1 MAELK
6 EGVAVVTVGR
16 TAPIPPGP
24 QLAKDSLPVV
34 IASDQEAVPVVVQ
47 NQQISEV
54 SLSLLGI
61 PRAEVALGIFA
72 DVTTY
77 DINPNEWASE
87 GTGTTT
93 HIPTESAAKVSLGAG
108 ATNAYQILGSKRFFR
123 YQPGRVSAA
132 TFGTRVNATTDRT
145 DIKKFGAFDKRDG
158 YYLEVQGGGQ
168 TAIGDKEFNLYVVRR
183 TSALE
188 SNESGIRTPN
198 TSDGD
203 RGIAGTDL
211 VIVRAG
217 LTYIHAGLLD
227 LSLRKTA
234 TVNAS
239 LPGSNTIGGIFS
251 SAGATPVPAALE
263 FTVPND
269 YLYTYEYRVPRKFFS
284 HDRLDAET
292 RTQYY
297 SDRTP
302 GRNSF
307 TVSIGGTAGSP
318 SVSYGNP
325 SVVLDDLGNIA
336 TRQSVW
342 NIDLSKVTMFKIE
355 YSWYGAVGG
364 HFLAYVPDATTAGE
378 ARWVRMHHLR
388 ASNQLKSPSLGNPT
402 LPISYLV
409 QKGTSGNEN
418 SLYKYGAS
426 YYIDGGDKGTI
437 TARSAS
443 NTVDRSVTVSGSMLL
458 GLRTKETIGA
468 SSIRN
473 RMQVYPTR
481 LGIGA
486 SARGVVRLVKN
497 PTTVSG
503 TPSFTSADSLSPI
516 EFTTSSGI
524 VTISGGTTVATF
536 FVGEGGVDIDLA
548 PYFGYN
554 KDYLSY
560 PLTAAVGDA
569 LYVFAQSSSGS
580 INASASLTWEE
591 QV

>member
-24 QLAKDSLPVV
+24 QLAEDSLPVV
-34 IASDQEAVPVVVQ
+34 IASDQAAVPVEVQ

-61 PRAEVALGIFA
+61 PRAETALGIFA

-77 DINPNEWASE
+77 DVNPSEWQSE
-87 GTGTTT
+87 GGGTTT
-93 HIPTESAAKVSLGAG
+93 HVATESAAKITVGSGVID
-108 ATNAYQILGSKRFFR
+108 NYQILSSKRFFR

-132 TFGTRVNATTDRT
+132 TFGVRVNTTTTIT

-158 YYLEVQGGGQ
+158 YYIEVQGGGQ
-168 TAIGDKEFNLYVVRR
+168 TAISDKETNLFCVRR

-188 SNESGIRTPN
+188 SNEAGIRTAN
-198 TSDGD
+198 SADGD
-203 RGIAGTDL
+203 RGTAGVDL

-217 LTYIHAGLLD
+217 LTYIHAGLFD
-227 LSLRKTA
+227 LSLRGA
-234 TVNAS
+234 GNNIGGNAS
-239 LPGSNTIGGIFS
+239 SDGTV
-251 SAGATPVPAALE
+251 TVAAAF

-269 YLYTYEYRVPRKFFS
+269 YRYTYEYRVPRKFFS
-284 HDRLDAET
+284 HDRLDGED

-302 GRNSF
+302 GRSSF
-307 TVSIGGTAGSP
+307 TLSISGTNAAP
-318 SVSYGNP
+318 VVAYGN
-325 SVVLDDLGNIA
+325 STAVTDDNDNIL

-342 NIDLSKVTMFKIE
+342 DIDLSKVTMFKME

-378 ARWVRMHHLR
+378 ARWVRMHHIR
-388 ASNQLKSPSLGNPT
+388 ASNQLVSPSLGNPT
-402 LPISYLV
+402 LPLSYLV
-409 QKGTSGNEN
+409 QKGVGANDN
-418 SLYKYGAS
+418 SIYKYGAS

-437 TARSAS
+437 TARSQS
-443 NTVDRSVTVSGSMLL
+443 NTADRSVTTSGTMLL
-458 GLRTKETIGA
+458 GLRTKNTIN
-468 SSIRN
+468 SIRN

-486 SARGVVRLVKN
+486 DARVTVKLVKN
-497 PTTVSG
+497 PTVVSG
-503 TPSFTSADSLSPI
+503 TPSFTSADTLSPI
-516 EFTTSSGI
+516 EFTTTSG
-524 VTISGGTTVATF
+524 VDTITGGRVVATF
-536 FVGEGGVDIDLA
+536 FVGNGGIDLDLA

-560 PLTAAVGDA
+560 PLAASSGDT
-569 LYVFAQSSSGS
+569 LYVFAQTASGTS
-580 INASASLTWEE
+580 NVSAALTWEE

>member
-1 MAELK
+1 MADLK
-6 EGVAVVTVGR
+6 EGVAVVTVAR

-47 NQQISEV
+47 NQQVSEV

-93 HIPTESAAKVSLGAG
+93 HIPTESAAKVSLGTG

-132 TFGTRVNATTDRT
+132 TFGTRVNTTTDRT

-168 TAIGDKEFNLYVVRR
+168 AAIGDKEFNLYAVRR

-188 SNESGIRTPN
+188 SNESGIRTPD
-198 TSDGD
+198 TGDGD
-203 RGIAGTDL
+203 RGTAGVDL

-217 LTYIHAGLLD
+217 LTYIHAALFD
-227 LSLRKTA
+227 LSLQGAGNSIGGNASSDGTA
-234 TVNAS
+234 TV
-239 LPGSNTIGGIFS
+239 
-251 SAGATPVPAALE
+251 AAA
-263 FTVPND
+263 FITVPNA
-269 YLYTYEYRVPRKFFS
+269 YRYTYEYRVPRKFFS

-318 SVSYGNP
+318 NVSYGNP
-325 SVVLDDLGNIA
+325 SVVLDDLGDIA

-388 ASNQLKSPSLGNPT
+388 ASNQLTSPSLGNPT

-443 NTVDRSVTVSGSMLL
+443 NAADRSITVSGSMLL
-458 GLRTKETIGA
+458 GLRTKEAIGA

-497 PTTVSG
+497 PTVVSG
-503 TPSFTSADSLSPI
+503 TPVFTSADSLSPI
-516 EFTTSSGI
+516 EFTTSSG
-524 VTISGGTTVATF
+524 VATISGGITVATF
-536 FVGEGGVDIDLA
+536 FVGAGGVDIDLS

-554 KDYLSY
+554 KDYLSF
-560 PLTAAVGDA
+560 PLTATSGDS
-569 LYVFAQSSSGS
+569 LYVFAQASSGTTS
-580 INASASLTWEE
+580 ASAALTWEE

>member
-24 QLAKDSLPVV
+24 QPAANSLPVV
-34 IASDQEAVPVVVQ
+34 IASDQEAVPVTVE
-47 NQQISEV
+47 NQQITEV

-77 DINPNEWASE
+77 DINPSEWQSE

-93 HIPTESAAKVSLGAG
+93 HVASESAAKVSLGAG
-108 ATNAYQILGSKRFFR
+108 GTNAYQILSSKRFFR

-132 TFGTRVNATTDRT
+132 TFGVRVNTTTDKT

-158 YYLEVQGGGQ
+158 YYVEVQGGAQ
-168 TAIGDKEFNLYVVRR
+168 TAAVDKDTNLFCVRR
-183 TSALE
+183 TSAFE
-188 SNESGIRTPN
+188 SNELGIRTPN

-203 RGIAGTDL
+203 RGTAGTDL

-217 LTYIHAGLLD
+217 LTYIHAALFD
-227 LSLRKTA
+227 LSLRG
-234 TVNAS
+234 VGNNIGSNAS
-239 LPGSNTIGGIFS
+239 SDGLT
-251 SAGATPVPAALE
+251 TVAAAF

-269 YLYTYEYRVPRKFFS
+269 YRYTYEYRVPRKFFS
-284 HDRLDAET
+284 HDRLDGLNS
-292 RTQYY
+292 TQYY

-302 GRNSF
+302 GRSSF
-307 TVSIGGTAGSP
+307 TATITGTASSP
-318 SVSYGNP
+318 SVAYGN
-325 SVVLDDLGNIA
+325 STALTDDNGDIV
-336 TRQSVW
+336 TKQSVW
-342 NIDLSKVTMFKIE
+342 NIDLSKVTMFKME

-364 HFLAYVPDATTAGE
+364 HFLAYVPDATTTGE
-378 ARWVRMHHLR
+378 ARWVRVHHIR
-388 ASNQLKSPSLGNPT
+388 ASNQLTSPSLANPT
-402 LPISYLV
+402 LPLSYLV
-409 QKGTSGNEN
+409 QKATSGNEN

-437 TARSAS
+437 VARSQS
-443 NTVDRSVTVSGSMLL
+443 NTADRTVTASGTMLL
-458 GLRTKETIGA
+458 ALRTKNTIN
-468 SSIRN
+468 SIRN

-481 LGIGA
+481 LGIGT
-486 SARGVVRLVKN
+486 SDRGIVKLIKN

-503 TPSFTSADSLSPI
+503 TPVFVSADTLSPI
-516 EFTTSSGI
+516 EFTTSSG
-524 VTISGGTTVATF
+524 VNTVSGGTTVATF
-536 FVGEGGVDIDLA
+536 FVGAGGVDIDLA

-560 PLTAAVGDA
+560 PLTATSGDT
-569 LYVFAQSSSGS
+569 LYLFAQAASGS
-580 INASASLTWEE
+580 TNMSGSLTWEE

>member
-77 DINPNEWASE
+77 AINPNEWASE
-87 GTGTTT
+87 GAGTTT
-93 HIPTESAAKVSLGAG
+93 HIPTESAAEVSLGAG

-132 TFGTRVNATTDRT
+132 TFGTRVNTTTDRT

-168 TAIGDKEFNLYVVRR
+168 PSIGDKEFNLYAVRR
-183 TSALE
+183 TSAME
-188 SNESGIRTPN
+188 SDEMGIRTPN

-203 RGIAGTDL
+203 RGTAGADL

-217 LTYIHAGLLD
+217 LTYIHAALFD
-227 LSLRKTA
+227 LSLQG
-234 TVNAS
+234 VGNSIGGNAS
-239 LPGSNTIGGIFS
+239 SDGSGT
-251 SAGATPVPAALE
+251 VAAA
-263 FTVPND
+263 FITVPNA
-269 YLYTYEYRVPRKFFS
+269 YRYTYEYRVPRKFFS

-307 TVSIGGTAGSP
+307 TVTIGGTAGSP
-318 SVSYGNP
+318 SVSYGNS
-325 SVVLDDLGNIA
+325 SVVLDDADNIA
-336 TRQSVW
+336 TRESVW
-342 NIDLSKVTMFKIE
+342 NIDFSKVTMFKIE

-388 ASNQLKSPSLGNPT
+388 ASNQLTSPSLGNPT

-443 NTVDRSVTVSGSMLL
+443 NAADRAVTVSGSMLL
-458 GLRTKETIGA
+458 GLRTKETVGA

-481 LGIGA
+481 LGIGT
-486 SARGVVRLVKN
+486 SARGVIKLVKN
-497 PTTVSG
+497 PTVVSG

-516 EFTTSSGI
+516 EFTTSSGV

-560 PLTAAVGDA
+560 PLTAASGDA

-580 INASASLTWEE
+580 IDASASLTWEE

>member
-1 MAELK
+1 MSDTLK

-24 QLAKDSLPVV
+24 QPASKSLPVV
-34 IASDQEAVPVVVQ
+34 IASDQDAVPVEVQ

-61 PRAEVALGIFA
+61 PRSEVALGIFA

-93 HIPTESAAKVSLGAG
+93 HIPTESAAKVALGTG
-108 ATNAYQILGSKRFFR
+108 AANAFQILGSKRFFR

-132 TFGTRVNATTDRT
+132 TFGVRTSVSTDRT

-168 TAIGDKEFNLYVVRR
+168 ISATDKEVNLYAVRR
-183 TSALE
+183 TSAFE
-188 SNESGIRTPN
+188 SNEIGIRTPN
-198 TSDGD
+198 TIDGD
-203 RGIAGTDL
+203 RGTAGTDL

-217 LTYIHAGLLD
+217 LTYIHAALFD
-227 LSLRKTA
+227 LSLRG
-234 TVNAS
+234 VGNSIGSNAS
-239 LPGSNTIGGIFS
+239 SDGTTSV
-251 SAGATPVPAALE
+251 GASFL
-263 FTVPND
+263 TVPSE
-269 YLYTYEYRVPRKFFS
+269 YRYTYEYRVPRKFFS
-284 HDRLDAET
+284 HDRLDAEN

-297 SDRTP
+297 ADRTP
-302 GRNSF
+302 GKNSF
-307 TVSIGGTAGSP
+307 TVSIGGTADSP
-318 SVSYGNP
+318 NVTYGN
-325 SVVLDDLGNIA
+325 SSFVVDEAGDIA

-342 NIDLSKVTMFKIE
+342 NIDFSKVTMFKIE

-388 ASNQLKSPSLGNPT
+388 ASNQLTSPSLANPT
-402 LPISYLV
+402 LPITYIA
-409 QKGTSGNEN
+409 QKATSGNECAV
-418 SLYKYGAS
+418 YKYGAS

-443 NTVDRSVTVSGSMLL
+443 NASDRPVTTSGTMLI
-458 GLRTKETIGA
+458 GLRTKETIN
-468 SSIRN
+468 SIRN

-481 LGIGA
+481 LGVGT
-486 SARGVVRLVKN
+486 SERGVIKLIKN

-503 TPSFTSADSLSPI
+503 APSFSSADTLSPV
-516 EFTTSSGI
+516 EFTTTSG
-524 VTISGGTTVATF
+524 VATISGGITVATF
-536 FVGEGGVDIDLA
+536 FVGAGGVDIDLA

-560 PLTAAVGDA
+560 PLTAVTGDT
-569 LYVFAQSSSGS
+569 LYVFAESSSGT
-580 INASASLTWEE
+580 IQASASLTWEE

>member
-1 MAELK
+1 MSDTLK

-24 QLAKDSLPVV
+24 QPASKSLPVV
-34 IASDQEAVPVVVQ
+34 IASDQDAVPVEVQ

-61 PRAEVALGIFA
+61 PRSEVALGIFA

-93 HIPTESAAKVSLGAG
+93 HIPTESAAKVALGTG
-108 ATNAYQILGSKRFFR
+108 ATNAFQILGSKRFFR

-132 TFGTRVNATTDRT
+132 TFGVRTSVSTDRT

-168 TAIGDKEFNLYVVRR
+168 ISATDKEVNLYAVRR
-183 TSALE
+183 TSAFE
-188 SNESGIRTPN
+188 SNEIGIRTPN
-198 TSDGD
+198 TIDGD
-203 RGIAGTDL
+203 RGTAGTDL

-217 LTYIHAGLLD
+217 LTYIHAALFD
-227 LSLRKTA
+227 LSLRG
-234 TVNAS
+234 VGNSIGSNAS
-239 LPGSNTIGGIFS
+239 SDGTTSV
-251 SAGATPVPAALE
+251 GASFL
-263 FTVPND
+263 TVPSE
-269 YLYTYEYRVPRKFFS
+269 YRYTYEYRVPRKFFS
-284 HDRLDAET
+284 HDRLDAEN

-297 SDRTP
+297 ADRTP
-302 GRNSF
+302 GKNSF
-307 TVSIGGTAGSP
+307 TVSIGGTADSP
-318 SVSYGNP
+318 NVTYGN
-325 SVVLDDLGNIA
+325 SSFVVDEAGDIA

-342 NIDLSKVTMFKIE
+342 NIDFSKVTMFKIE

-388 ASNQLKSPSLGNPT
+388 ASNQLTSPSLANPT
-402 LPISYLV
+402 LPITYIA
-409 QKGTSGNEN
+409 QKATSGNECAV
-418 SLYKYGAS
+418 YKYGAS

-443 NTVDRSVTVSGSMLL
+443 NASDRPVTTSGTMLI
-458 GLRTKETIGA
+458 GLRTKETIN
-468 SSIRN
+468 SIRN

-481 LGIGA
+481 LGVGT
-486 SARGVVRLVKN
+486 SERGVIKLIKN

-503 TPSFTSADSLSPI
+503 APSFSSADTLSPV
-516 EFTTSSGI
+516 EFTTTSG
-524 VTISGGTTVATF
+524 VATISGGITVATF
-536 FVGEGGVDIDLA
+536 FVGAGGVDIDLA

-560 PLTAAVGDA
+560 PLTAVTGDT
-569 LYVFAQSSSGS
+569 LYVFAESSSGT
-580 INASASLTWEE
+580 IQASASLTWEE

>member
-1 MAELK
+1 MADQLK

-24 QLAKDSLPVV
+24 QPASASLPVV
-34 IASDQEAVPVVVQ
+34 IASDQEAVPVEVQ

-93 HIPTESAAKVSLGAG
+93 HIPTESAAEVSLGTG
-108 ATNAYQILGSKRFFR
+108 STNAYQILGSKRFFR

-132 TFGTRVNATTDRT
+132 TFGTRVNITTDRT
-145 DIKKFGAFDKRDG
+145 DVKKFGAFDKRDG

-168 TAIGDKEFNLYVVRR
+168 TAIGDKEFNLYAVRR
-183 TSALE
+183 TSAME
-188 SNESGIRTPN
+188 SDEPGIRTAN
-198 TSDGD
+198 VSDGD
-203 RGIAGTDL
+203 RGTAGTDL

-217 LTYIHAGLLD
+217 LTYIHAALFD
-227 LSLRKTA
+227 LSLRGVDNSIGGNASSDGTA
-234 TVNAS
+234 TV
-239 LPGSNTIGGIFS
+239 
-251 SAGATPVPAALE
+251 AAA
-263 FTVPND
+263 FITVPNA
-269 YLYTYEYRVPRKFFS
+269 YRYTYEYRVPRKFFS

-318 SVSYGNP
+318 NVSYGNS
-325 SVVLDDLGNIA
+325 SVVLDDNSDIA

-342 NIDLSKVTMFKIE
+342 NIDFSKVTMFKIE

-388 ASNQLKSPSLGNPT
+388 ASNQLTSPSLGNPT

-443 NTVDRSVTVSGSMLL
+443 NAADRSVTVSGTMLL
-458 GLRTKETIGA
+458 GLRTKETVGA

-481 LGIGA
+481 LGIGT
-486 SARGVVRLVKN
+486 SARGVVKLVKN

>member
-34 IASDQEAVPVVVQ
+34 IASDQAAVPVEVQ

-61 PRAEVALGIFA
+61 PRAETALGIFA

-77 DINPNEWASE
+77 DINPNEWQSE
-87 GTGTTT
+87 GGGTTT
-93 HIPTESAAKVSLGAG
+93 HIPTESAAKITVGTG
-108 ATNAYQILGSKRFFR
+108 VVNNFQILSSKRFFR

-132 TFGTRVNATTDRT
+132 TFGVRVNTTTTRT
-145 DIKKFGAFDKRDG
+145 DVKKFGAFDKRDG
-158 YYLEVQGGGQ
+158 YYIEVQGGSQ
-168 TAIGDKEFNLYVVRR
+168 TAIGDKEVNLYCVRR

-188 SNESGIRTPN
+188 SNEAGILTAN
-198 TSDGD
+198 GADGD
-203 RGIAGTDL
+203 VGTAGVDL

-217 LTYIHAGLLD
+217 LTYIHAGLFD
-227 LSLRKTA
+227 LSLRGA
-234 TVNAS
+234 GNNIGSNAS
-239 LPGSNTIGGIFS
+239 S
-251 SAGATPVPAALE
+251 SGAVTVDAAF

-269 YLYTYEYRVPRKFFS
+269 YRYTYEYRVPRKFFS
-284 HDRLDAET
+284 HDRLDGQD

-302 GRNSF
+302 GRSSF
-307 TVSIGGTAGSP
+307 TLSISGTNAEP
-318 SVSYGNP
+318 TVTYGN
-325 SVVLDDLGNIA
+325 STAVTDDVDNIL

-342 NIDLSKVTMFKIE
+342 DIDLSKVTMFKME

-378 ARWVRMHHLR
+378 ARWVRMHHIR
-388 ASNQLKSPSLGNPT
+388 ASNQLVSPSLANPT
-402 LPISYLV
+402 LPLSYLA
-409 QKGTSGNEN
+409 QKGAGANDN
-418 SLYKYGAS
+418 SIYKYGAS

-437 TARSAS
+437 TARSQS
-443 NTVDRSVTVSGSMLL
+443 NTADRSVTTSGTMLL
-458 GLRTKETIGA
+458 GLRTKNTIN
-468 SSIRN
+468 SIRN

-486 SARGVVRLVKN
+486 DARVTVKLVKN
-497 PTTVSG
+497 PTVVSG
-503 TPSFTSADSLSPI
+503 TPSFTSVDTLSPI
-516 EFTTSSGI
+516 EFTTTSGVSTITGGI
-524 VTISGGTTVATF
+524 VVATF
-536 FVGEGGVDIDLA
+536 FVGNGGIDLDLA

-560 PLTAAVGDA
+560 PLAASSGDA
-569 LYVFAQSSSGS
+569 LYVFAQSATGTS
-580 INASASLTWEE
+580 NVSAALTWEE

>member
-6 EGVAVVTVGR
+6 EGVSVVTVGR

-24 QLAKDSLPVV
+24 QLAEKSLPVV

-61 PRAEVALGIFA
+61 PRAETALGIFA

-77 DINPNEWASE
+77 DINPNEWQSE
-87 GTGTTT
+87 GGGSTT
-93 HIPTESAAKVSLGAG
+93 HIASESAARITVGTAV
-108 ATNAYQILGSKRFFR
+108 TNNYQILSSKRFFR

-132 TFGTRVNATTDRT
+132 TFGTRVNITTDFT

-158 YYLEVQGGGQ
+158 YYVEVQGGGQ
-168 TAIGDKEFNLYVVRR
+168 TSITDKETNCYCVRR

-188 SNESGIRTPN
+188 SNEPGIRTAN
-198 TSDGD
+198 VSDGD
-203 RGIAGTDL
+203 RGTAGTDL

-217 LTYIHAGLLD
+217 LTYIHAALFDRSLLG
-227 LSLRKTA
+227 A
-234 TVNAS
+234 GNNIGGNAS
-239 LPGSNTIGGIFS
+239 S
-251 SAGATPVPAALE
+251 SGAVTVSASFL
-263 FTVPND
+263 TVPND
-269 YLYTYEYRVPRKFFS
+269 YRYTYEYRVPRKFFS
-284 HDRLDAET
+284 HDRLDGEN

-302 GRNSF
+302 GRSSF
-307 TVSIGGTAGSP
+307 TVSISGTAGSP
-318 SVSYGNP
+318 IVSYGNGTALTTEEGDI
-325 SVVLDDLGNIA
+325 V

-342 NIDLSKVTMFKIE
+342 SADFSKVTMFKVE

-378 ARWVRMHHLR
+378 ARWVRMHHIR
-388 ASNQLKSPSLGNPT
+388 ASNQLTSPSLANPT

-409 QKGTSGNEN
+409 QKSTSGNEN

-437 TARSAS
+437 VARSQS
-443 NTVDRSVTVSGSMLL
+443 NTADRSVGTSGTMLL
-458 GLRTKETIGA
+458 ALRTKNAIN
-468 SSIRN
+468 SVRN

-481 LGIGA
+481 LGIG
-486 SARGVVRLVKN
+486 SDARGIVKLIKN
-497 PTTVSG
+497 PTSTSG
-503 TPSFTSADSLSPI
+503 AATFTSADALSPI
-516 EFTTSSGI
+516 EFSLSTGVNTITGGI
-524 VTISGGTTVATF
+524 VVATF
-536 FVGEGGVDIDLA
+536 FVGAGGVDIDLA

-560 PLTAAVGDA
+560 PLTAVTGDT
-569 LYVFAQSSSGS
+569 LYLFAQSATGTIDMSG
-580 INASASLTWEE
+580 ALTWEE

>member
-6 EGVAVVTVGR
+6 EGVSVVTVGR

-24 QLAKDSLPVV
+24 QLAEKSLPVV

-61 PRAEVALGIFA
+61 PRAETALGIFA

-77 DINPNEWASE
+77 DINPNEWQSE
-87 GTGTTT
+87 GGGSTT
-93 HIPTESAAKVSLGAG
+93 HIASESAARITVGTAV
-108 ATNAYQILGSKRFFR
+108 TNNYQILSSKRFFR

-132 TFGTRVNATTDRT
+132 TFGTRVNITTDFT

-158 YYLEVQGGGQ
+158 YYIEVQGGGQ
-168 TAIGDKEFNLYVVRR
+168 TSITDKETNCYCVRR

-188 SNESGIRTPN
+188 SNEPGIRTAN
-198 TSDGD
+198 VSDGD
-203 RGIAGTDL
+203 RGTAGTDL

-217 LTYIHAGLLD
+217 LTYIHAALFDRSLLG
-227 LSLRKTA
+227 A
-234 TVNAS
+234 GNNIGGNAS
-239 LPGSNTIGGIFS
+239 SNGAVTV
-251 SAGATPVPAALE
+251 SASFL
-263 FTVPND
+263 TVPND
-269 YLYTYEYRVPRKFFS
+269 YRYTYEYRVPRKFFS
-284 HDRLDAET
+284 HDRLDGEN

-302 GRNSF
+302 GRSSF
-307 TVSIGGTAGSP
+307 TVSISGTAGSP
-318 SVSYGNP
+318 IVSYGN
-325 SVVLDDLGNIA
+325 STALTTEEGDIV

-342 NIDLSKVTMFKIE
+342 SADFSKVTMFKIE

-378 ARWVRMHHLR
+378 ARWVRMHHIR
-388 ASNQLKSPSLGNPT
+388 ASNQLTSPSLANPT

-409 QKGTSGNEN
+409 QKSTSGNEN

-437 TARSAS
+437 VARSQS
-443 NTVDRSVTVSGSMLL
+443 NTADRSVGTSGTMLL
-458 GLRTKETIGA
+458 ALRTKNAIN
-468 SSIRN
+468 SVRN

-481 LGIGA
+481 LGIG
-486 SARGVVRLVKN
+486 SDGRGIVKLIKN
-497 PTTVSG
+497 PSSTSG
-503 TPSFTSADSLSPI
+503 AATFTSADALSPI
-516 EFTTSSGI
+516 EFSLSTGVNTITGGI
-524 VTISGGTTVATF
+524 VVATF
-536 FVGEGGVDIDLA
+536 FVGAGGVDIDLA

-560 PLTAAVGDA
+560 PLTAVTGDT
-569 LYVFAQSSSGS
+569 LYLFAQSATGTINMSG
-580 INASASLTWEE
+580 ALTWEE

>member
-1 MAELK
+1 MADLK
-6 EGVAVVTVGR
+6 EGVSVVTVGR

-24 QLAKDSLPVV
+24 QTADKSLPVV

-87 GTGTTT
+87 GTGATT
-93 HIPTESAAKVSLGAG
+93 HIASESAAKVALGTA
-108 ATNAYQILGSKRFFR
+108 ATNAYQILSSKRFFR

-132 TFGTRVNATTDRT
+132 TFGLRVDLSTNIT

-168 TAIGDKEFNLYVVRR
+168 TAIGDKETNFYCVRR
-183 TSALE
+183 TSAFE
-188 SNESGIRTPN
+188 SNESGIRTAN
-198 TSDGD
+198 VSDGD
-203 RGIAGTDL
+203 RGTAGTDL

-217 LTYIHAGLLD
+217 LTYIHAALFD
-227 LSLRKTA
+227 LSLQGVGNNIGSNASTDGTA
-234 TVNAS
+234 TV
-239 LPGSNTIGGIFS
+239 
-251 SAGATPVPAALE
+251 AANYLV
-263 FTVPND
+263 VPNSAR
-269 YLYTYEYRVPRKFFS
+269 YTYEYRVPRKFFS
-284 HDRLDAET
+284 HDRLDALT

-302 GRNSF
+302 GGDSF
-307 TVSIGGTAGSP
+307 SVSIGGTAGSP
-318 SVSYGNP
+318 NVTYTPGTA
-325 SVVLDDLGNIA
+325 VTTDEGDIE
-336 TRQSVW
+336 TKQSVW
-342 NIDLSKVTMFKIE
+342 DIDFSKVTMYKIE

-364 HFLAYVPDATTAGE
+364 HFLAYVPDATTVGE
-378 ARWVRMHHLR
+378 ARWVRIHHLR
-388 ASNQLKSPSLGNPT
+388 ASNQLTSPSLANPT

-409 QKGTSGNEN
+409 QKGSSGNAN

-437 TARSAS
+437 TARSQS
-443 NTVDRSVTVSGSMLL
+443 NSIDRSVTTSGTMLL
-458 GLRTKETIGA
+458 ALRTKSTVGA
-468 SSIRN
+468 SAIRN

-481 LGIGA
+481 MGIGGDGRA
-486 SARGVVRLVKN
+486 VVKLIKN
-497 PTTVSG
+497 PTLVSG

-516 EFTTSSGI
+516 EFTTTSGI
-524 VTISGGTTVATF
+524 TVVSGGTTVATF
-536 FVGEGGVDIDLA
+536 FVGAGGVDIDLA

-560 PLTAAVGDA
+560 PLTAASGDT
-569 LYVFAQSSSGS
+569 LYVFGQGS
-580 INASASLTWEE
+580 AATVSMSASLTWEE

>member
-1 MAELK
+1 MADLQ
-6 EGVAVVTVGR
+6 EGVSVVTVGR

-24 QLAKDSLPVV
+24 QLAKNSLPVV
-34 IASDQEAVPVVVQ
+34 IASDQEAVPVEVQ

-61 PRAEVALGIFA
+61 PRAETALGIFA

-77 DINPNEWASE
+77 DINPNEWQSE

-93 HIPTESAAKVSLGAG
+93 HVPTESAAKVSLGTG
-108 ATNAYQILGSKRFFR
+108 TTVAYQILSSKRFFR

-132 TFGTRVNATTDRT
+132 TFGVRVNTTTDIT
-145 DIKKFGAFDKRDG
+145 DIKKFGAFDKKDG
-158 YYLEVQGGGQ
+158 YYVEVQGGGQ
-168 TAIGDKEFNLYVVRR
+168 TAIADQETNFYCVRR

-198 TSDGD
+198 TVDGD
-203 RGIAGTDL
+203 RGTAGTDL

-217 LTYIHAGLLD
+217 LTYIHAALFD
-227 LSLRKTA
+227 RSLRGSGNNIGSNASSSGAA
-234 TVNAS
+234 TVAAS
-239 LPGSNTIGGIFS
+239 FL
-251 SAGATPVPAALE
+251 V
-263 FTVPND
+263 VPNE
-269 YLYTYEYRVPRKFFS
+269 YRYTYEYRVPRKYFS
-284 HDRLDAET
+284 HDRLDGQT

-302 GRNSF
+302 GKSSF
-307 TVSIGGTAGSP
+307 TVSIGGTADSP
-318 SVSYGNP
+318 SVSYGN
-325 SVVLDDLGNIA
+325 STVVTDDLGNVA
-336 TRQSVW
+336 TKASVW
-342 NIDLSKVTMFKIE
+342 NIDLSKVTMYKVE

-378 ARWVRMHHLR
+378 ARWVRIHHLR
-388 ASNQLKSPSLGNPT
+388 ASNQLTSPSLSNPT

-437 TARSAS
+437 VARSQS
-443 NTVDRSVTVSGSMLL
+443 NTADRSVTTSTSMLL
-458 GLRTKETIGA
+458 ALRTRSTIGA
-468 SSIRN
+468 NSIRN

-481 LGIGA
+481 LGIGTD
-486 SARGVVRLVKN
+486 ARTVIRLIKN
-497 PTTVSG
+497 PTSVTG
-503 TPSFTSADSLSPI
+503 TPAFTVADTLSPI
-516 EFTTSSGI
+516 EYSLSTSITAPVSGI
-524 VTISGGTTVATF
+524 TVATF
-536 FVGEGGVDIDLA
+536 FVGAGGVDIDLA

-560 PLTAAVGDA
+560 PLTATTGDT
-569 LYVFAQSSSGS
+569 LYVFAQAVSGTVNTS
-580 INASASLTWEE
+580 GALTWEE

>member
-1 MAELK
+1 MADLK

-34 IASDQEAVPVVVQ
+34 IASDQEAVPVEVQ

-87 GTGTTT
+87 GAGTIA
-93 HIPTESAAKVSLGAG
+93 HIPTESAAKVTVGTAL
-108 ATNAYQILGSKRFFR
+108 TNSYEILGSKRFFR

-132 TFGTRVNATTDRT
+132 TFGVRVNTTTDRT

-158 YYLEVQGGGQ
+158 YYIEVQGGGQ
-168 TAIGDKEFNLYVVRR
+168 TAIGDKENNLYCVRR

-188 SNESGIRTPN
+188 SNEPGIRTAN
-198 TSDGD
+198 IADGD
-203 RGIAGTDL
+203 RGPAGTDL

-217 LTYIHAGLLD
+217 LTYIHAGLFD
-227 LSLRKTA
+227 LSLRAAGNNIGGNASSDGTA
-234 TVNAS
+234 TVA
-239 LPGSNTIGGIFS
+239 
-251 SAGATPVPAALE
+251 AGF
-263 FTVPND
+263 FTVPNE
-269 YLYTYEYRVPRKFFS
+269 YRYTYEYRVPRKFFS
-284 HDRLDAET
+284 HDRLDGED

-297 SDRTP
+297 ADRTP
-302 GRNSF
+302 GRSSF

-318 SVSYGNP
+318 TVTYGN
-325 SVVLDDLGNIA
+325 STAVTDELNNIL
-336 TRQSVW
+336 TRRSVW
-342 NIDLSKVTMFKIE
+342 DIDLSKVTMFKME

-378 ARWVRMHHLR
+378 ARWVRMHHIR
-388 ASNQLKSPSLGNPT
+388 ASNQLTSPSLGNPT
-402 LPISYLV
+402 LPLSYLV

-418 SLYKYGAS
+418 SIYKYGAS

-437 TARSAS
+437 VARSQS
-443 NTVDRSVTVSGSMLL
+443 NTADRAVTTSGTMLL
-458 GLRTKETIGA
+458 GLRTRSTIN
-468 SSIRN
+468 SIRN

-481 LGIGA
+481 LGVGTD
-486 SARGVVRLVKN
+486 ARTVVRLVKN
-497 PTTVSG
+497 PTVVSG
-503 TPSFTSADSLSPI
+503 TPSFTSADTLSPI
-516 EFTTSSGI
+516 EFTTSSG
-524 VTISGGTTVATF
+524 VSTITGGITVATF
-536 FVGEGGVDIDLA
+536 FVGTGGVDLDLA

-560 PLTAAVGDA
+560 PLTATTGDT
-569 LYVFAQSSSGS
+569 LYVFAQSASGTA
-580 INASASLTWEE
+580 NVSAALTWEE

>member
-1 MAELK
+1 MADLK
-6 EGVAVVTVGR
+6 EGVAVVTVAR

-93 HIPTESAAKVSLGAG
+93 HIPTESAAKVSLGTG

-132 TFGTRVNATTDRT
+132 TFGTRVNTTTDRT

-168 TAIGDKEFNLYVVRR
+168 TAIGDKEFNLYAVRR

-188 SNESGIRTPN
+188 SNETGIRTPD
-198 TSDGD
+198 TGDGD
-203 RGIAGTDL
+203 RGTAGVDL

-217 LTYIHAGLLD
+217 LTYIHAALFD
-227 LSLRKTA
+227 LSLQGAGNSIGGNASSDGTA
-234 TVNAS
+234 TV
-239 LPGSNTIGGIFS
+239 
-251 SAGATPVPAALE
+251 AAA
-263 FTVPND
+263 FITVPNA
-269 YLYTYEYRVPRKFFS
+269 YRYTYEYRVPRKFFS

-318 SVSYGNP
+318 NVSYGNP
-325 SVVLDDLGNIA
+325 SVVLDDLGDIA

-388 ASNQLKSPSLGNPT
+388 ASNQLTSPSLGNPT

-443 NTVDRSVTVSGSMLL
+443 NATDRSITVSGSMLL

-497 PTTVSG
+497 PTVVSG
-503 TPSFTSADSLSPI
+503 TPVFTSADSLSPI

-524 VTISGGTTVATF
+524 ATISGGITVATF
-536 FVGEGGVDIDLA
+536 FVGEGGVDIDLS

-554 KDYLSY
+554 KDYLSF
-560 PLTAAVGDA
+560 PLTATSGDS
-569 LYVFAQSSSGS
+569 LYVFAQASSGTTS
-580 INASASLTWEE
+580 ASAALTWEE

>member
-1 MAELK
+1 MADQLK

-24 QLAKDSLPVV
+24 QPASASLPVV
-34 IASDQEAVPVVVQ
+34 IASDQEAVPVEVQ

-93 HIPTESAAKVSLGAG
+93 HIPTESAAEVSLGTG
-108 ATNAYQILGSKRFFR
+108 STNAYQILGSKRFFR

-132 TFGTRVNATTDRT
+132 TFGTRVNITTDRT
-145 DIKKFGAFDKRDG
+145 DVKKFGAFDKRDG

-168 TAIGDKEFNLYVVRR
+168 TAIGDKEFNLYAVRR
-183 TSALE
+183 TSAME
-188 SNESGIRTPN
+188 SNEPGIRTAN
-198 TSDGD
+198 VSDGD
-203 RGIAGTDL
+203 RGTAGTDL

-217 LTYIHAGLLD
+217 LTYIHAALFD
-227 LSLRKTA
+227 LSLRGVGNSIGGNASSDGTA
-234 TVNAS
+234 TV
-239 LPGSNTIGGIFS
+239 
-251 SAGATPVPAALE
+251 AAA
-263 FTVPND
+263 FITVPNA
-269 YLYTYEYRVPRKFFS
+269 YRYTYEYRVPRKFFS

-318 SVSYGNP
+318 NVSYGNP
-325 SVVLDDLGNIA
+325 SVVLDDNSDIA

-342 NIDLSKVTMFKIE
+342 NIDFSKVTMFKIE

-388 ASNQLKSPSLGNPT
+388 ASNQLTSPSLGNPT

-409 QKGTSGNEN
+409 QKSTSGNEN

-443 NTVDRSVTVSGSMLL
+443 NAADRSVTVSGTMLL
-458 GLRTKETIGA
+458 GLRTKETVGA

-481 LGIGA
+481 LGIGT
-486 SARGVVRLVKN
+486 SARGVVKLVKN

>member
-1 MAELK
+1 MADELK

-34 IASDQEAVPVVVQ
+34 IASDQEAVPVTVE
-47 NQQISEV
+47 NQQVSEV

-87 GTGTTT
+87 GAGTTT
-93 HIPTESAAKVSLGAG
+93 HVPTESAAKVTVGTAT
-108 ATNAYQILGSKRFFR
+108 TNAYQILSSKRFFR

-132 TFGTRVNATTDRT
+132 TFGVRTNTTTDRT
-145 DIKKFGAFDKRDG
+145 DIKKYGAFDKRDG
-158 YYLEVQGGGQ
+158 YYIEVQGGGQ
-168 TAIGDKEFNLYVVRR
+168 TAIGDKETNLLCVRR
-183 TSALE
+183 SSAFE
-188 SNESGIRTPN
+188 SNEPGIRTAN
-198 TSDGD
+198 VADGD
-203 RGIAGTDL
+203 RGTAGTDL

-217 LTYIHAGLLD
+217 LTYVHAGLFD
-227 LSLRKTA
+227 LSLRGAGNNIGGNASSDGTA
-234 TVNAS
+234 TVAAS
-239 LPGSNTIGGIFS
+239 F
-251 SAGATPVPAALE
+251 

-269 YLYTYEYRVPRKFFS
+269 FRFTYEYRVPRKFFS
-284 HDRLDAET
+284 HDRLDGQN

-302 GRNSF
+302 GRSSF
-307 TVSIGGTAGSP
+307 TVSISGTAGSP
-318 SVSYGNP
+318 IVTYGN
-325 SVVLDDLGNIA
+325 STAVTDENNNIL

-342 NIDLSKVTMFKIE
+342 DIDFSKVTMFKME

-378 ARWVRMHHLR
+378 ARWVRMHHIR
-388 ASNQLKSPSLGNPT
+388 ASNQLTSPSLANPT
-402 LPISYLV
+402 LPISYLA
-409 QKGTSGNEN
+409 QKATSGNEN
-418 SLYKYGAS
+418 SVYKYGAS

-437 TARSAS
+437 TARSQS
-443 NTVDRSVTVSGSMLL
+443 NTTDRAVGTGGTMLL
-458 GLRTKETIGA
+458 GLRTKNTIN
-468 SSIRN
+468 SIRN

-481 LGIGA
+481 LGIGTD
-486 SARGVVRLVKN
+486 ARAVVRLVKN
-497 PTTVSG
+497 PTVVSG
-503 TPSFTSADSLSPI
+503 TPSFTSVDTLSPI
-516 EFTTSSGI
+516 EFTTSTGVNTITGGI
-524 VTISGGTTVATF
+524 TVATF
-536 FVGEGGVDIDLA
+536 FVGAGGVDLDLA

-560 PLTAAVGDA
+560 PLTATAGDT
-569 LYVFAQSSSGS
+569 LYVFAQSATGTA
-580 INASASLTWEE
+580 NMSAALTWEE